1 MERKR
6 DTMAAPG
13 KVGTAEWLRREEER
27 QRRER
32 EGTHEEDQDE
42 RKPANP
48 TGIRTK

>member
-6 DTMAAPG
+6 DTLAEPG
-13 KVGTAEWLRREEER
+13 KIGTAKWLRREEER

-32 EGTHEEDQDE
+32 EGESERDQDE